1 MNYGFH
7 LHKNI
12 QVCMQ
17 SCTAFCWPFSRIKVV
32 LALFFF
38 AVGLGALDAQGMHIR
53 SKTCLACIAG
63 NSTHQKNVDWLM
75 PHRQICKNKSFSFKF
90 SS

>member
-53 SKTCLACIAG
+53 SKTCWQLHSSKKCGLAHA
-63 NSTHQKNVDWLM
+63 TQADLQK
-75 PHRQICKNKSFSFKF
+75 
-90 SS
+90 